1 MAVAL
6 GGSELISDLPLV
18 SDRLSS
24 LRHYALYLI
33 VRASSSALDLSH
45 TSMDDEPSSRGDARD
60 SNGILAGE
68 TPGQAR
74 SLSLETSIAVTDI
87 RVTGTSRLAPKASEQ
102 AGTTSPVRGR
112 PTSWLHQLTCWPEL
126 GPMTMSFLPMCK
138 TPTFA
143 FLFAL

>member
-24 LRHYALYLI
+24 LRHYAPYLI

-60 SNGILAGE
+60 SNGIASGADL
-68 TPGQAR
+68 
-74 SLSLETSIAVTDI
+74 LSLRSESV
-87 RVTGTSRLAPKASEQ
+87 GTE
-102 AGTTSPVRGR
+102 
-112 PTSWLHQLTCWPEL
+112 E
-126 GPMTMSFLPMCK
+126 
-138 TPTFA
+138 
-143 FLFAL
+143 